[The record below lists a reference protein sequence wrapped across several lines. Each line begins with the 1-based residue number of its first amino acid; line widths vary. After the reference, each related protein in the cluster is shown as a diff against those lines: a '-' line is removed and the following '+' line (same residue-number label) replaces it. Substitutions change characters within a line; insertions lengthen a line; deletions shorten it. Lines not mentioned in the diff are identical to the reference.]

1 MNGQNMKYIPSMLE
15 LKTIIMCTNG
25 GCARLPQ
32 KKNPDISVVL
42 IDICN
47 VKMNFVYF
55 FKANELLKR
64 RYLSEIITYRKL

>member
-47 VKMNFVYF
+47 VKNEFCIF
-55 FKANELLKR
+55 F
-64 RYLSEIITYRKL
+64 